1 MQKAY
6 QEAQKT
12 RRVSYFSVEVME
24 AKRAFTA
31 PLGAN
36 RPYLPLKK
44 GNRRPPRGPGHVQ
57 HSLQSAAMSLPI
69 CLGGGSYPSPGLGY
83 CIQQMTRLE
92 RDLQGMLNTLKIG
105 GDGRWRQGRLVWEW
119 AKKTS
124 PFAGLV
130 GMAATASASQTTCS
144 TAAKLF
150 LSSSPRCGISKRLP
164 STSVI
169 SSRWSPSHWAFS
181 ATFWTTN
188 SRGPR
193 SVCTSQ

>member
-1 MQKAY
+1 MDGMVISKSPWAKAGLHR
-6 QEAQKT
+6 A
-12 RRVSYFSVEVME
+12 S
-24 AKRAFTA
+24 KRDHD
-31 PLGAN
+31 PS
-36 RPYLPLKK
+36 PSEK

-57 HSLQSAAMSLPI
+57 HSLQSAVMSLPI
-69 CLGGGSYPSPGLGY
+69 HQGGGS
-83 CIQQMTRLE
+83 E
-92 RDLQGMLNTLKIG
+92 
-105 GDGRWRQGRLVWEW
+105 
-119 AKKTS
+119 
-124 PFAGLV
+124 PFAGYRLLYSADDPTRAGSARNAEHSEDRRRWPLATRPACLV
-130 GMAATASASQTTCS
+130 LGIKNQPLCGAGRHVATASASQTTCS

-150 LSSSPRCGISKRLP
+150 LSSSSRRGISKRLP

>member
-1 MQKAY
+1 MSKSPWA
-6 QEAQKT
+6 EAGLHHAF
-12 RRVSYFSVEVME
+12 RREYDPSPSE
-24 AKRAFTA
+24 
-31 PLGAN
+31 
-36 RPYLPLKK
+36 K

-69 CLGGGSYPSPGLGY
+69 C
-83 CIQQMTRLE
+83 
-92 RDLQGMLNTLKIG
+92 
-105 GDGRWRQGRLVWEW
+105 QGRRER
-119 AKKTS
+119 
-124 PFAGLV
+124 PFAGYRLLYSADDPTRAGSARNAEHSEDRGRWPLATRQTCLV
-130 GMAATASASQTTCS
+130 MGKKNQPLCGAGRHAATASASQTTCS

-150 LSSSPRCGISKRLP
+150 LSNSSRRGISKRLP

-181 ATFWTTN
+181 ETFWTTN